1 MQKSVKI
8 DISGPIT
15 FAIIIDTILKV
26 DTLRIIGYPSM
37 NNLIFMKLSN
47 YFPVN
52 QLRKCMIIILFVGSR
67 RHKHYNCVY
76 WEMNKK

>member
-8 DISGPIT
+8 DISGAIT
-15 FAIIIDTILKV
+15 FAISPLCSIYSHDGHVFWPVIIIDTILKV

-47 YFPVN
+47 YFPV
-52 QLRKCMIIILFVGSR
+52 
-67 RHKHYNCVY
+67 
-76 WEMNKK
+76 